1 MNRRER
7 NPPLRIG
14 DDPMATL
21 LRILAFEAIMAA
33 TLFASAGRWD
43 LPWFWA
49 VLAVHTA
56 LLTLAMSS
64 IDPDL
69 RRERLK
75 PGPGGKDR
83 YLRLIALPFILA
95 HLIVAG
101 LDVGRFHWSRPM
113 PVGVQAL
120 ALIGYTA
127 GMALSVC
134 AMTNNR
140 FFSPVVRIQHERGH
154 MLVTSGPYR
163 FVRHPGYLG
172 AILASICGGV
182 ALGSWWSLVPLVP
195 FGVLFLRRTAMEDR
209 MLRADLGGYAGYAKR
224 VRYRLVPGLW

>member
-1 MNRRER
+1 MI
-7 NPPLRIG
+7 LRVLIVEG
-14 DDPMATL
+14 L
-21 LRILAFEAIMAA
+21 LAV
-33 TLFASAGRWD
+33 TLFASAGRID

-49 VLAVHTA
+49 VLAVHSA
-56 LLTLAMSS
+56 LLTVGMSS

-75 PGPGGKDR
+75 PGPGGRDR

-101 LDVGRFHWSRPM
+101 LDVGRIHWTG
-113 PVGVQAL
+113 PVPGGVQAV
-120 ALIGYTA
+120 ALFGYAA

-134 AMTNNR
+134 AMINNR

-154 MLVTSGPYR
+154 TLVTSGPYR
-163 FVRHPGYLG
+163 FVRHPGYVG
-172 AILASICGGV
+172 AILACACGGV
-182 ALGSWWSLVPLVP
+182 ALGSWWSLVPLAP
-195 FGVLFLRRTAMEDR
+195 FAALFLRRTAVEDR
-209 MLRADLGGYAGYAKR
+209 MLRADLDGYAGYATR

>member
-1 MNRRER
+1 MRLFIR
-7 NPPLRIG
+7 
-14 DDPMATL
+14 L
-21 LRILAFEAIMAA
+21 LIYEVLLAAI
-33 TLFASAGRWD
+33 LFASAGRID

-49 VLAVHTA
+49 VLAVHAA
-56 LLTLAMSS
+56 LMTVAMSS

-75 PGPGGKDR
+75 PGPGGQDR

-113 PVGVQAL
+113 PTGVQAV
-120 ALIGYTA
+120 ALIGYAA
-127 GMALSVC
+127 GMALSVY
-134 AMTNNR
+134 AMAANR

-154 MLVTSGPYR
+154 TLVTSGPYR
-163 FVRHPGYLG
+163 FVRHPGYVG
-172 AILASICGGV
+172 AILASLCGGV
-182 ALGSWWSLVPLVP
+182 ALGSWWSLVPLAP
-195 FGVLFLRRTAMEDR
+195 FVGLFLRRTAMEDR
-209 MLRADLGGYAGYAKR
+209 LLHADLDGYAGYAER